1 MVILSYIY
9 SFLIAFTL
17 FGIILSFFYHRAFLL
32 TCSYACKEILHDERL
47 LNDEAKLIFI
57 VLNTTV
63 LLWLYWFVENIWGFV
78 LKPT

>member
-47 LNDEAKLIFI
+47 LNDEAFPALFLELYGHD
-57 VLNTTV
+57 VLRR
-63 LLWLYWFVENIWGFV
+63 
-78 LKPT
+78 